1 MTKYIASKMAANV
14 NYAIY
19 TKGQNGI
26 NVVKQVITINGGA
39 DVMDKKTL
47 ITPEGV
53 VTVLSDEDFSKLQNN
68 PIFVRHMKR
77 GVLKVCSNERNA
89 ENVSKELTKDTSAQ
103 LTPKDYKKQGKKK
116 PKTAAGDV

>member
-68 PIFVRHMKR
+68 PIFVRHMER

-89 ENVSKELTKDTSAQ
+89 QNVSKELTKDTSAQ

>member
-53 VTVLSDEDFSKLQNN
+53 VTVLSDEDFSKLQSN
-68 PIFVRHMKR
+68 PIFVSHMER

>member
-19 TKGQNGI
+19 TKGQHGVNL
-26 NVVKQVITINGGA
+26 VKQVITIKGGA

-47 ITPEGV
+47 VTPEGV
-53 VTVLSDEDFSKLQNN
+53 VTVLSDEDFSKLHSN
-68 PIFVRHMKR
+68 PIFVRHMER

-89 ENVSKELTKDTSAQ
+89 EKASNELTKDTSAQ

-116 PKTAAGDV
+116 PKTALSEV

>member
-89 ENVSKELTKDTSAQ
+89 QNVSKELTKDTSAQ